1 VIRFSMLLML
11 SILSGTAA
19 AGMADLAHRSKPS
32 GIDLITYRS
41 NVKDVVIVL
50 GVLPAGDA
58 MAEGGNIAI
67 PTLSGMMIDRGTKT
81 LDKFALSEKLD
92 NVGAEISFQVG
103 VQSLEIR
110 AKCLKK
116 DLPLVIETIAAE
128 LRTPALLA
136 GEFNKAKLQFVGEL
150 EASAQNS
157 NALATEAFD
166 RAVFPPGHPNR
177 PHTLNEYIAAAKS
190 ANLEELR
197 AFQAKYYGPAHM
209 TLVVAGD
216 VSDADAQAEIAKAFA
231 GWSGGQD
238 YLRPAKPASG
248 MAAAEITVPLADK
261 PSVTMIL
268 GQASG
273 MRYSEPDSLALRL
286 GTAIL
291 GRGFTGRLMGTVR
304 DKEGLTYEIGANM
317 GDDSVADGVWQISAS
332 FAPTLLSKGV
342 ESTRREVAKWWKEGV
357 TEQELAVRKQG
368 VLGGYFVGLS
378 TTLGLAE
385 TILVNTQRGYDLAWL
400 DDYPKALKAVTR
412 DQVNA
417 AIKAHINPGTMVLVE
432 AGSVNSSG
440 KQH

>member
-1 VIRFSMLLML
+1 MIRFSLLMMLML
-11 SILSGTAA
+11 SGAAGA
-19 AGMADLAHRSKPS
+19 AGMADLAHRSRPS

-67 PTLSGMMIDRGTKT
+67 PTLSGMMLDRGTKA
-81 LDKFALSEKLD
+81 LDKFSISEKLD
-92 NVGAEISFQVG
+92 NVGAEITFQVG

-116 DLPLVIETIAAE
+116 DLPLIIETIAAE

-136 GEFNKAKLQFVGEL
+136 AEFNKAKQQLAGEL

-157 NALATEAFD
+157 SALASEAFN
-166 RAVFPPGHPNR
+166 RAIFPQGHPNR
-177 PHTLNEYIAAAKS
+177 PAMLKDYIAAAKS
-190 ANLEELR
+190 AGLEELK

-216 VSDADAQAEIAKAFA
+216 VSDADTQAEIAKRFS
-231 GWSGGQD
+231 GWSGGED
-238 YLRPAKPASG
+238 YLRPAKPVLDA
-248 MAAAEITVPLADK
+248 AAAEITVPLADK
-261 PSVTMIL
+261 PSVTMLL

-273 MRYSEPDSLALRL
+273 LRYSDPDSLALRL

-304 DKEGLTYEIGANM
+304 DKEGLTYNIGANM
-317 GDDSVADGVWQISAS
+317 GDDSIADGVWEISAS
-332 FAPTLLSKGV
+332 FAPALLSKGV
-342 ESTRREVAKWWKEGV
+342 ESTRREVAKWWKDGV

-368 VLGGYFVGLS
+368 VIGSYDVGLS
-378 TTLGLAE
+378 TTMGLAE
-385 TILVNTQRGYDLAWL
+385 TILVNIQRGYDLAWL
-400 DDYPKALKAVTR
+400 DGYPKALKAVTR

-417 AIKAHINPGTMVLVE
+417 AIKAHINPNTMVLVE
-432 AGSVNSSG
+432 AGSVGVSG
-440 KQH
+440 K